1 MPIITAKSIEK
12 TYTDLI
18 EPLNVLN
25 GASLSVDMG
34 ETVGIYG
41 ASGSGKST
49 LLHILG
55 GLDTPNSGSVE
66 IFGTKLEDLDDDGLA
81 KFRNK
86 NIGFV
91 FQFYHL
97 LSEFTALENVMLPAL
112 IGGIG
117 EKDAR
122 MRAVSAL
129 SSVSLEGR
137 VGHRPPMLSG
147 GEQQRVAIARAVVMN
162 PPLLLAD
169 EPTGN
174 LDSNMSKTVWKNLL
188 SIAEGGQSLIVVTHN
203 ESLIADLSS
212 VYKLQNGVLV
222 KTK

>member
-18 EPLNVLN
+18 KPLNVLS

-66 IFGTKLEDLDDDGLA
+66 VLNTKLEDFDDDELT

-117 EKDAR
+117 KKDAR
-122 MRAVSAL
+122 MRAISAL
-129 SSVSLEGR
+129 SSVNLEER
-137 VGHRPPMLSG
+137 MEHRPPMLSG

-174 LDSNMSKTVWKNLL
+174 LDSNMSKTVWTNLL

-212 VYKLQNGVLV
+212 VYKLQNGVLM
-222 KTK
+222 KMK

>member
-1 MPIITAKSIEK
+1 VPIITAKSIEK

-66 IFGTKLEDLDDDGLA
+66 VLNTKLEDFDDDELT

-117 EKDAR
+117 KKDAR
-122 MRAVSAL
+122 MRAISAL
-129 SSVSLEGR
+129 SSVNLEER
-137 VGHRPPMLSG
+137 MEHRPPMLSG

-174 LDSNMSKTVWKNLL
+174 LDSNMSKTVWTNLL

-212 VYKLQNGVLV
+212 VYKLQNGVLM
-222 KTK
+222 KMK